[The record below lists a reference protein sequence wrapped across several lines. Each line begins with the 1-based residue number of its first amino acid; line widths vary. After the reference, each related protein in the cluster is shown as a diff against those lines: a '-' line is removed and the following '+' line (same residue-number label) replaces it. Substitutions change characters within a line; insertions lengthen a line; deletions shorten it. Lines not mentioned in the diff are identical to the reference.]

1 MAERRSGLGRGLE
14 ALIPATSS
22 PTGLQTIDL
31 DRIEAN
37 PQQPRSHFDDETLET
52 LAASIREVGL
62 LQPVIVRA
70 LGDDRYEL
78 IAGERRC
85 RAARMAGLLEV
96 PAMVRD
102 ADEPRASLTEALVEN
117 LQREDL
123 GALEEAAA
131 FRQLIDDFGLTHDEV
146 AEAVGRSRSA
156 VSNTVRLL
164 QLPAPVHRLLEQGS
178 LTAGHARALLGLEDA
193 AYAAH
198 IATRAAEEGWSV
210 RQVEDA
216 VRLRTRPDGGQAPKP
231 RKVRPAAI
239 IELEARLS
247 EHLGTP
253 VDIEHAAKGG
263 RLVIRYRSL
272 DDLERIYRNLFG

>member
-1 MAERRSGLGRGLE
+1 
-14 ALIPATSS
+14 
-22 PTGLQTIDL
+22 
-31 DRIEAN
+31 
-37 PQQPRSHFDDETLET
+37 
-52 LAASIREVGL
+52 
-62 LQPVIVRA
+62 
-70 LGDDRYEL
+70 
-78 IAGERRC
+78 
-85 RAARMAGLLEV
+85 
-96 PAMVRD
+96 MVRD

-164 QLPAPVHRLLEQGS
+164 QLPAPVHRLLEQGN

-198 IATRAAEEGWSV
+198 IASRAAEEGWSV

-216 VRLRTRPDGGQAPKP
+216 VRLGPDPTAVRHRSRGRYAPPPSSSSRPGCPSTSAPRSTSSTPP
-231 RKVRPAAI
+231 RAAGWSSGTVR
-239 IELEARLS
+239 
-247 EHLGTP
+247 
-253 VDIEHAAKGG
+253 
-263 RLVIRYRSL
+263 L
-272 DDLERIYRNLFG
+272 DDLERIYRNLLA